1 MMITYNE
8 APSPNF
14 NARAAGKKIRH
25 LILHYTDT
33 VSAFETLK
41 ILQDPEKRVS
51 SHYFVDEDGTITR
64 LVDENM
70 RAWHA
75 GKSWWEG
82 EEDINSTS
90 IGIEIQNPGHGHGYR
105 PFPAAQ
111 ITAVGHLCHDIIL
124 RHGILPAYV
133 LAHSDIAPA
142 RKLDP
147 GELFPWETLAR
158 NGIGLWPE
166 VTDVDQLNAENI
178 LNDPSEVKSLLGR
191 FGYDM
196 RLDLPVL
203 ISSFQR
209 HFEQDIFQTPEKI
222 GVFDLNT
229 VSRLA
234 SLYRQKLAL
243 RVKI

>member
-1 MMITYNE
+1 MISYSE

-14 NARAAGKKIRH
+14 NARAASKKIRH

-33 VSAFETLK
+33 VSAFDTLK
-41 ILQDPEKRVS
+41 ILQDPARQVS
-51 SHYFVDEDGTITR
+51 SHFFVDEDGAIIR

-90 IGIEIQNPGHGHGYR
+90 IGIEIQNPGHGYGYR

-111 ITAVGHLCHDIIL
+111 IAAVSQLCRDIIA

-133 LAHSDIAPA
+133 LAHSDVAPA

-147 GELFPWETLAR
+147 GELFPWETLAK
-158 NGIGLWPE
+158 NGIGLWPD
-166 VTDVDQLNAENI
+166 VTDEDQLNAENI
-178 LNDPSEVKSLLGR
+178 LHDQDAIKSLLGR
-191 FGYDM
+191 FGYDI

-203 ISSFQR
+203 MRAFQR
-209 HFEQDIFQTPEKI
+209 HFEQDIFQTPDKA
-222 GVFDLNT
+222 GNYNLNT
-229 VSRLA
+229 VSRLIA
-234 SLYRQKLAL
+234 LYRQKLAG